1 MIIIK
6 SENEIKIMKEA
17 GRVTAGVLERI
28 KSAIKPGITTI
39 ELDQIAEEEIL
50 KNNMAPAF
58 KGYNGFP
65 ASICVSI
72 NEQVVHGIPSDR
84 VICEGDIV
92 SVDVGVRYEGY
103 HGDAARTFAVSPVP
117 DEAKRLIK
125 VTEQSFYEGLK
136 YCNTRYR
143 LTDISHAIQEY
154 VESNGFSVVKD
165 FVGHGIGKSMHEDP
179 QIPNYGR
186 PGRGTRLA
194 SGMVFAIEPMVNM
207 GTDEV
212 SVLLDNW
219 TVVTNDGKLS
229 SHYENTVALTD
240 GEPIILTTIE

>member
-17 GRVTAGVLERI
+17 GRVTAGVLEKI
-28 KSAIKPGITTI
+28 GNVLKPGMTTI
-39 ELDQIAEEEIL
+39 ELDRIAEEEIY
-50 KNNMAPAF
+50 KYHMIPAF

-84 VICEGDIV
+84 IINEGDIV

-103 HGDAARTFAVSPVP
+103 HGDAAKTFAVGSVS
-117 DEAKRLIK
+117 DEAKKLIE
-125 VTEQSFYEGLK
+125 VTECSFYEGLK
-136 YCNTRYR
+136 YCNTKFR
-143 LTDISHAIQEY
+143 LSDISHAIQTY
-154 VESNGFSVVKD
+154 VESKGFEIVKD

-186 PGRGTRLA
+186 PGRGTRLT

-219 TVVTNDGKLS
+219 TVVTNDAKLS
-229 SHYENTVALTD
+229 SHFEHTVAITD
-240 GEPIILTTIE
+240 GEPVILTMVD

>member
-1 MIIIK
+1 
-6 SENEIKIMKEA
+6 MKEA
-17 GRVTAGVLERI
+17 GKVTAGVLERI
-28 KSAIKPGITTI
+28 KSTIKPGITTK

-50 KNNMAPAF
+50 KNHMIPAF

-72 NEQVVHGIPSDR
+72 NEQVVHGIPSKR
-84 VICEGDIV
+84 AICEGDIV

-103 HGDAARTFAVSPVP
+103 HGDAARTFEVGSVSE
-117 DEAKRLIK
+117 EAKKLIK
-125 VTEQSFYEGLK
+125 VTKQSFYEGLK

-143 LTDISHAIQEY
+143 LTDISHAIQDY

-165 FVGHGIGKSMHEDP
+165 FVGHGIGKDMHEDP

-194 SGMVFAIEPMVNM
+194 SGMVFAIEPMVNL

-240 GEPIILTTIE
+240 GEPVILTTIE

>member
-6 SENEIKIMKEA
+6 SKNEIKVMKEA
-17 GRVTAGVLERI
+17 GKVTAGVLERI
-28 KSAIKPGITTI
+28 KSTIKPGITTK

-50 KNNMAPAF
+50 KNHMIPAF

-72 NEQVVHGIPSDR
+72 NEQVVHGIPSKR
-84 VICEGDIV
+84 AICEGDIV

-103 HGDAARTFAVSPVP
+103 HGDAARTFEVGSVSE
-117 DEAKRLIK
+117 EAKKLIK
-125 VTEQSFYEGLK
+125 VTKQSFYEGLK

-143 LTDISHAIQEY
+143 LTDISHAIQDY

-165 FVGHGIGKSMHEDP
+165 FVGHGIGKDMHEDP

-194 SGMVFAIEPMVNM
+194 SGMVFAIEPMVNL

-240 GEPIILTTIE
+240 GEPVILTTIE